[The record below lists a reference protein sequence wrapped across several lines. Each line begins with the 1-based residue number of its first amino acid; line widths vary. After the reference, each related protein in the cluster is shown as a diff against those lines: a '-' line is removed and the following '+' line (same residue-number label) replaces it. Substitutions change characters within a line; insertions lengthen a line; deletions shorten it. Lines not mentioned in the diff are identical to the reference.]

1 MVRAR
6 GPGAID
12 LWQAKPES
20 GGREHDRYAPGFHH
34 FAFSVE
40 SRADVDRLHALLVD
54 KCIAVTDPPAVYPD
68 FLPDYNAVFFADPDG
83 LKFELVHATLP
94 A

>member
-1 MVRAR
+1 VVCAR

-20 GGREHDRYAPGFHH
+20 GGREHDRYAPGLHH
-34 FAFSVE
+34 FAFSAE
-40 SRADVDRLHALLVD
+40 SRADVDHLHALLVD
-54 KCIAVTDPPAVYPD
+54 KCIAVTDPPAEYPD
-68 FLPDYNAVFFADPDG
+68 YLPDYYAVFFADPDG
-83 LKFELVHATLP
+83 LNFELVHAILP